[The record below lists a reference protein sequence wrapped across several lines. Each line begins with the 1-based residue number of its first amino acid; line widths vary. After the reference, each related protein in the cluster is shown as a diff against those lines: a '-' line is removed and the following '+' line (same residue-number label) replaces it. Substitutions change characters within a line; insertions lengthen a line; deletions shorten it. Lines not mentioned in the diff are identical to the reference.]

1 MPNKVKPIP
10 EGFHTA
16 TPFLTVDNGPKAL
29 DFYKRAFGAKEVMRM
44 EGPDGKIGYAEIQI
58 GDSRIT
64 LSDEFSNMNKSA
76 KALGGSPVAIM
87 LYVEDADTLFKQ
99 AVGAGAK
106 EVQPMKDQF
115 FGDRTGSVT
124 DPFGHRWYVC
134 THIEDVSPAELKRR
148 TAEVM
153 APAAK

>member
-16 TPFLTVDNGPKAL
+16 TPFLTVDNGQKAL
-29 DFYKRAFGAKEVMRM
+29 EFYKRAFGAKEVMRM

-99 AVGAGAK
+99 AVSAGAK
-106 EVQPMKDQF
+106 EVQPLKDQF

-134 THIEDVSPAELKRR
+134 THIEDVPPEELKRR
-148 TAEVM
+148 TAEMM
-153 APAAK
+153 APSAK

>member
-1 MPNKVKPIP
+1 MPNRVKPIP

-16 TPFLTVDNGPKAL
+16 TPFLTVDNGQKAL
-29 DFYKRAFGAKEVMRM
+29 EFYKRAFGAKEVMRL
-44 EGPDGKIGYAEIQI
+44 EGPDGKLDYAEIQI

-64 LSDEFSNMNKSA
+64 LSDGFPNMNKSA
-76 KALGGSPVAIM
+76 KALGDSSVAIM
-87 LYVEDADTLFKQ
+87 LYVEDADKVFKQ
-99 AVGAGAK
+99 AVAAGAK

-134 THIEDVSPAELKRR
+134 THIEDVSPEELKRR

>member
-1 MPNKVKPIP
+1 MTSKVKPIP
-10 EGFHTA
+10 EGYHTA
-16 TPFLTVDNGPKAL
+16 TPFLTVDNGQKAL
-29 DFYKRAFGAKEVMRM
+29 DFYKRAFGAKEVMRL
-44 EGPDGKIGYAEIQI
+44 EGPDGKLGYAEIQI

-64 LSDEFSNMNKSA
+64 LSDEFPGMNKSA

-87 LYVEDADTLFKQ
+87 LYVEDADKLFKQ

-134 THIEDVSPAELKRR
+134 THIEDVSPAEMKRR
-148 TAEVM
+148 AAEVM
-153 APAAK
+153 APA